1 MQDFAKSHGRC
12 PQILEL
18 HCGPVPLL
26 SMCASRQGARV
37 WAGASV
43 TLSC

>member
-1 MQDFAKSHGRC
+1 MQDFVKSHGRC

-26 SMCASRQGARV
+26 SMCASRQGARA
-37 WAGASV
+37 WARASDV
-43 TLSC
+43 ES